1 MQYDDEIQQRFMQAK
16 GKVKSYIVEQDEK
29 YNMMIPN
36 KYYIEELNENQKVV
50 LFNNCLVNSNL
61 ENIDFLSYANKL
73 ISVLDLNINT
83 YVYCDTETK
92 SKILLNVSLDN
103 YTDFENDRIS
113 YFIDSTNKTIYDSSN
128 ELTLKGKNSF
138 KK

>member
-1 MQYDDEIQQRFMQAK
+1 
-16 GKVKSYIVEQDEK
+16 
-29 YNMMIPN
+29 MIPN
-36 KYYIEELNENQKVV
+36 KDYIEELNENQKVV
-50 LFNNCLVNSNL
+50 LFNNCLVNCDL

-83 YVYCDTETK
+83 YVYCDNEAE

-128 ELTLKGKNSF
+128 ELTLKGKNSS